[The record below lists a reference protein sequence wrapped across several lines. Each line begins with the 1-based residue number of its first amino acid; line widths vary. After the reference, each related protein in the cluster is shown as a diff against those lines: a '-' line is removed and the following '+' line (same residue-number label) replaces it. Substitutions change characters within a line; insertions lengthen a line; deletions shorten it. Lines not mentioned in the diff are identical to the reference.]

1 MSYKSIIPEVERIKQ
16 RIGKNLQY
24 LREISGLTQQELAN
38 KLKMVQFRIN
48 ATEHGEI
55 PSLEVLYPYS
65 QYFGVPVG
73 TLIDHDFKE
82 NPDVLLRDLLDETKR
97 NLERRVQQTI
107 NSS

>member
-1 MSYKSIIPEVERIKQ
+1 VSHKSISPEVEKIQQ

-24 LREISGLTQQELAN
+24 LRDIYGLTQQQLAIELGVARSGICR
-38 KLKMVQFRIN
+38 V
-48 ATEHGEI
+48 EHGGI
-55 PSLEVLYPYS
+55 SVLKKLYQYS
-65 QYFGVPVG
+65 QYFGVPAG